1 VTAMAGPQWCPHACG
16 RRPFPSS
23 RCTVAHKPS
32 CSPSRHTSSWLKC
45 HLAHG
50 SRASSTFR
58 CCTLNR
64 QVHTLRMSSA
74 AVLQTLMDFESLN
87 EITFPFF
94 SACLLEQ
101 RSPHT
106 RVAHTRLQSRG
117 WLAALC
123 APREVGAAAAPV
135 HPVPFL
141 SHSTATFAYLLHSTA
156 ALAAGSGSQT
166 ASGACTARLHDMY
179 IMPTASPQC

>member
-1 VTAMAGPQWCPHACG
+1 MCSTA
-16 RRPFPSS
+16 
-23 RCTVAHKPS
+23 V
-32 CSPSRHTSSWLKC
+32 
-45 HLAHG
+45 
-50 SRASSTFR
+50 
-58 CCTLNR
+58 
-64 QVHTLRMSSA
+64 V
-74 AVLQTLMDFESLN
+74 QTLMDFESLN

-135 HPVPFL
+135 HPVPFPL
-141 SHSTATFAYLLHSTA
+141 HSTATFALPVALYSSAGGGVWELDSFRCLHRVASRHVHNAHSIST
-156 ALAAGSGSQT
+156 SSNPY
-166 ASGACTARLHDMY
+166 S
-179 IMPTASPQC
+179 